1 MKEVTDNQS
10 LTPTGVEKL
19 KQLIA
24 KIEKLEEEKAN
35 VGADIKE
42 VYGEAKAF
50 GFDTKIM
57 RKVVALRKKD
67 RQEREEEALVEEL
80 YLGAVEATD

>member
-1 MKEVTDNQS
+1 MKEVTDIQS

-24 KIEKLEEEKAN
+24 KIEKLEEEKSGVA
-35 VGADIKE
+35 ADIKE

-80 YLGAVEATD
+80 YLGAIEAAE